1 LPSQL
6 SSPKSDNDPGGE
18 ALGEADLSLLRVYTF
33 KVQNHLTERAF
44 NQLPKV
50 YPNVGHN
57 TLKITEKNIQFLSGF
72 KPIRYSCCVNSCVCF
87 VGPYEDLTECPNCKE
102 ARYKASGKPRK
113 SFAYLPLVPRLRA
126 MLANPTHAKKMRYRG
141 DYVHEPGIIRDVFD
155 GSHYRALLETFVPI
169 DSNIPFYFFSDPRDI
184 ALGLSTDG
192 FGPFKRRSKT
202 CWPIILFN
210 YNLPPEIR
218 FQKKYCIHV
227 GTVPGPKK
235 PWDWDSFCWPL
246 VQELVQLEIGV
257 QAFDAVSMV
266 LFLLHAYLILAFGDI
281 PAVALMMRM
290 KGQNGISPCRM
301 CNIKGVTTAR
311 TYYVPLQREKFPGAN
326 PPQYDASN
334 LPLRTH
340 KEFLEQAH
348 EVEMAKTNTAREGL
362 AKKYGI
368 KGRPVLS
375 CTSALSFPSSFPF
388 DFMHLIWENLMPN
401 LVLFWTGEFKDLDH
415 EGMDYVIETRVW
427 KAIGETTAAC
437 SATIPSAFGAA
448 VPNIATNR
456 SYMNAE
462 MWSNWTLFIAP
473 VVLHGRFKNDK
484 YYKHFMKLVELLN
497 LCLAFEFNEAILK
510 KIDDGFRSW
519 VQAYEK

>member
-1 LPSQL
+1 MS
-6 SSPKSDNDPGGE
+6 
-18 ALGEADLSLLRVYTF
+18 
-33 KVQNHLTERAF
+33 
-44 NQLPKV
+44 
-50 YPNVGHN
+50 
-57 TLKITEKNIQFLSGF
+57 
-72 KPIRYSCCVNSCVCF
+72 
-87 VGPYEDLTECPNCKE
+87 
-102 ARYKASGKPRK
+102 
-113 SFAYLPLVPRLRA
+113 
-126 MLANPTHAKKMRYRG
+126 ANPTHAKKMRYRA
-141 DYVHEPGIIRDVFD
+141 DYVQEPGIIKDVFD
-155 GSHYRALLETFVPI
+155 GSHYRTLLNSLVPI
-169 DSNIPFYFFSDPRDI
+169 DSSIPFYFFSDPRDI

-192 FGPFKRRSKT
+192 FAPFKRRSKT

-301 CNIKGVTTAR
+301 CDIKGICVTR
-311 TYYVPLQREKFPGAN
+311 TYYVPLQRDKVSSAD

-340 KEFLEQAH
+340 EEFLEQAD
-348 EVEMAKTNTAREGL
+348 EVEMATTNTDRDNL
-362 AKKYGI
+362 AKEYGI

-388 DFMHLIWENLMPN
+388 DFMHLIWENLLPN

-415 EGMDYVIETRVW
+415 TGTSYVIETRIW
-427 KAIGETTAAC
+427 KEIGLLTAAC
-437 SATIPSAFGAA
+437 GATIPSAFGAS

-456 SYMNAE
+456 SYMTAE
-462 MWSNWTLFIAP
+462 MWTNWTLYVAP
-473 VVLHGRFKNDK
+473 VVLRGRFKKDK
-484 YYKHFMKLVELLN
+484 YYKHFMNLVKLLK
-497 LCLAFEFNEAILK
+497 LCLAFEIDETMLK
-510 KIDDGFRSW
+510 EIDEGFKAW
-519 VQAYEK
+519 VKAYEK